1 MIEQATITRM
11 AFVFVFLKVVR
22 PKINIAKAITDLI
35 LRYDVLIDK
44 ISLVLNM
51 ATLKID
57 KPVLI
62 ISATITGRIVLRKIC
77 NPSIFLYLKY
87 T

>member
-11 AFVFVFLKVVR
+11 AFVFVFLNVVR
-22 PKINIAKAITDLI
+22 PKINIARATMDLT
-35 LRYDVLIDK
+35 LREGTLTDK
-44 ISLVLNM
+44 ILFVLNI
-51 ATLKID
+51 ATLKMD

-62 ISATITGRIVLRKIC
+62 INATITGRIVLRNIC
-77 NPSIFLYLKY
+77 KPSIFLYLKY